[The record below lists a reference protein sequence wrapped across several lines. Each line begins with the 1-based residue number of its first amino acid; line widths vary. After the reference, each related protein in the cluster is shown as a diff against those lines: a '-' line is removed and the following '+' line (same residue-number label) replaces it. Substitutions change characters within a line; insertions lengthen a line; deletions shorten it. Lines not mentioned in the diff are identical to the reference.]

1 MSREKFIYNDGS
13 LNGYHYEK
21 EIMIMKQIGIIVG
34 VNVKNEEHFHEGMQ
48 ELIALSDACDIEIV
62 DSIVQ
67 NADSINRATYL
78 GKGKLAELG
87 ELARVRGAEVVIFNG
102 ELTASQIRNI
112 QTVVDTV
119 VLDRTNLIL
128 TIFASRA
135 KTREAKLQVE
145 VVRLQ
150 YELPRL
156 IGANE
161 NLSRQAGGIGGGTGA
176 GGRNKGAGET
186 KLELDKRRV
195 EEKIN
200 VMQRELE
207 ELITQRLTQRNQRK
221 KNEINT
227 VALVGYTNAGKST
240 VMNYMVQQFI
250 GKEEKEVLAKDMLFA
265 TLETSVRKINLKN
278 RKEFLLSDTVGFV
291 SNLPHKL
298 VKAFRS
304 TLEEVCEADLLVHVV
319 DRSNEDYQSQIEVT
333 NATLSQIGA
342 GHIPVIYAYNK
353 ADLIKTDLIKEEAL
367 QGDMEEK
374 QMLETKEDT
383 VLISAKKGD
392 GMNELIELICK
403 RLYPN
408 EVRTKVLIPYHL
420 GALIAKINA
429 STNILSSNSEEAG
442 MVYEIECNEQIYQQV
457 EAFVLK

>member
-1 MSREKFIYNDGS
+1 
-13 LNGYHYEK
+13 
-21 EIMIMKQIGIIVG
+21 MKQIGIVVG
-34 VNVKNEEHFHEGMQ
+34 VNVKNGEHFNEGMQ
-48 ELIALSDACDIEIV
+48 ELIALSEACDIEIV
-62 DSIVQ
+62 ESLVQ
-67 NADSINRATYL
+67 NADSINKATYL
-78 GKGKLAELG
+78 GKGKLAELS
-87 ELARVRGAEVVIFNG
+87 ELANAMGAEVVIFNG

-112 QTVVDTV
+112 QQVVDTV

-200 VMQRELE
+200 AMQRELE
-207 ELITQRLTQRNQRK
+207 ELVAQRFTQRNKRK
-221 KNEINT
+221 KNEIKT

-250 GKEEKEVLAKDMLFA
+250 GKEDKEVLEKDMLFA
-265 TLETSVRKINLKN
+265 TLETSVRKIRLKN

-304 TLEEVCEADLLVHVV
+304 TLEEVCEADLLIHVV
-319 DRSNEDYQSQIEVT
+319 DRSNEDYKSQIEVT
-333 NATLSQIGA
+333 NATLAQIGA
-342 GHIPVIYAYNK
+342 GHIPVVYAYNK
-353 ADLIKTDLIKEEAL
+353 ADLVKEEAL
-367 QGDMEEK
+367 IESQN
-374 QMLETKEDT
+374 ETSSMDAQEDI
-383 VLISAKKGD
+383 VFISAKKGD
-392 GMNELIELICK
+392 GMDELIELLCK
-403 RLYPN
+403 RLYPD
-408 EVRTKVLIPYHL
+408 EVRTKILIPYDQ
-420 GALIAKINA
+420 GALMAKINA
-429 STNILSSNSEEAG
+429 LTNIISSNCEEEG
-442 MVYEIECNEQIYQQV
+442 MVYEIQCNEQMYQQV
-457 EAFVLK
+457 ESYVIV

>member
-1 MSREKFIYNDGS
+1 
-13 LNGYHYEK
+13 
-21 EIMIMKQIGIIVG
+21 MKQIGIIVG
-34 VNVKNEEHFHEGMQ
+34 VNVKNEVHFNEGMQ

-62 DSIVQ
+62 DCLVQ
-67 NADSINRATYL
+67 NADSINKATYL
-78 GKGKLAELG
+78 GKGKLEELG
-87 ELARVRGAEVVIFNG
+87 ELAKTRGAEVVIFHG

-112 QTVVDTV
+112 QEVVDTV

-128 TIFASRA
+128 MIFASRA

-200 VMQRELE
+200 AMQRELE
-207 ELITQRLTQRNQRK
+207 ELITQRLTQRNKRK
-221 KNEINT
+221 KNEVKT

-250 GKEEKEVLAKDMLFA
+250 GKEEKEVLEKDMLFA
-265 TLETSVRKINLKN
+265 TLETSVRNIKLKN

-319 DRSNEDYQSQIEVT
+319 DRSNEDYKSQIEVT
-333 NATLSQIGA
+333 NDTLGQIGA
-342 GHIPVIYAYNK
+342 GDIPVVYAYNK
-353 ADLIKTDLIKEEAL
+353 ADLIKEEAL
-367 QGDMEEK
+367 LDNHKEKSVIESEE
-374 QMLETKEDT
+374 DI

-392 GMNELIELICK
+392 GMKELIELICK

-408 EVRTKVLIPYHL
+408 EVRTKILIPYHQ
-420 GALIAKINA
+420 GALMAKINA
-429 STNILSSNSEEAG
+429 LTNILSSSCEEEG

-457 EAFVLK
+457 ETYVVK

>member
-1 MSREKFIYNDGS
+1 
-13 LNGYHYEK
+13 
-21 EIMIMKQIGIIVG
+21 MIMRQIGIVVG
-34 VNVKNEEHFHEGMQ
+34 VNVKNGEHFNEGMQ

-62 DSIVQ
+62 DALVQ
-67 NADSINRATYL
+67 NADSINKATYL
-78 GKGKLAELG
+78 GKGKLAELS
-87 ELARVRGAEVVIFNG
+87 ELANAMGAEVVIFNG

-112 QTVVDTV
+112 QQVVDTV

-200 VMQRELE
+200 AMQRELE
-207 ELITQRLTQRNQRK
+207 ELVAQRFTQRNKRK
-221 KNEINT
+221 KNEIKT

-250 GKEEKEVLAKDMLFA
+250 GKEEKEVLEKDMLFA
-265 TLETSVRKINLKN
+265 TLETSVRKIKLKN

-304 TLEEVCEADLLVHVV
+304 TLEEVCEADLLIHVV
-319 DRSNEDYQSQIEVT
+319 DRSNEDYKSQIEVT

-342 GHIPVIYAYNK
+342 GHIPVVYAYNK
-353 ADLIKTDLIKEEAL
+353 ADLVKEEVLIESQSEISSMDA
-367 QGDMEEK
+367 Q
-374 QMLETKEDT
+374 EDI
-383 VLISAKKGD
+383 VFISAKKGD
-392 GMNELIELICK
+392 GMDELIELLCK
-403 RLYPN
+403 RLYPD
-408 EVRTKVLIPYHL
+408 EVRTKIMIPDDQ
-420 GALIAKINA
+420 GALMAKINA
-429 STNILSSNSEEAG
+429 LTNIISSDCEEEG
-442 MVYEIECNEQIYQQV
+442 MVYEIQCNEQMYQQV
-457 EAFVLK
+457 ETYVIV

>member
-1 MSREKFIYNDGS
+1 
-13 LNGYHYEK
+13 
-21 EIMIMKQIGIIVG
+21 MIMKQIGIVVG
-34 VNVKNEEHFHEGMQ
+34 VNVKNGEHFNEGMQ

-62 DSIVQ
+62 DALVQ
-67 NADSINRATYL
+67 NADSINKATYL
-78 GKGKLAELG
+78 GKGKLAELS
-87 ELARVRGAEVVIFNG
+87 ELAEASGAEVVIFNG

-112 QTVVDTV
+112 QEVVDTV

-150 YELPRL
+150 YALPRL

-200 VMQRELE
+200 AMQRELE
-207 ELITQRLTQRNQRK
+207 ELVAQRLTQRNKRK
-221 KNEINT
+221 KNEIKT

-250 GKEEKEVLAKDMLFA
+250 GKEEKEVLEKDMLFA
-265 TLETSVRKINLKN
+265 TLETSVRRIRLKN

-304 TLEEVCEADLLVHVV
+304 TLEEVCEADLLIHVV
-319 DRSNEDYQSQIEVT
+319 DRSNEDYKSQIEVT
-333 NATLSQIGA
+333 NATLAQIGA
-342 GHIPVIYAYNK
+342 GHIPVVYAYNK
-353 ADLIKTDLIKEEAL
+353 ADLVKEEAL
-367 QGDMEEK
+367 IESQNDESIMEA
-374 QMLETKEDT
+374 QEDI

-392 GMNELIELICK
+392 GMDELIKLLCK
-403 RLYPN
+403 RLYPD
-408 EVRTKVLIPYHL
+408 EVRAKLLIPYDQ
-420 GALIAKINA
+420 GALMAKINVL
-429 STNILSSNSEEAG
+429 TNIISSNCEEAG
-442 MVYEIECNEQIYQQV
+442 MVYEIQCNEQMYQQV
-457 EAFVLK
+457 ESYVIV

>member
-1 MSREKFIYNDGS
+1 
-13 LNGYHYEK
+13 
-21 EIMIMKQIGIIVG
+21 MIMKQIGIIVG
-34 VNVKNEEHFHEGMQ
+34 VNVKNEEHFSEGMQ

-62 DSIVQ
+62 DSLVQ
-67 NADSINRATYL
+67 NADSINKATYL
-78 GKGKLAELG
+78 GKGKLAELS
-87 ELARVRGAEVVIFNG
+87 ELARAQGAEVVIFNG

-112 QTVVDTV
+112 QEVVDTV

-128 TIFASRA
+128 MIFASRA

-207 ELITQRLTQRNQRK
+207 ELITQRLTQRNKRK
-221 KNEINT
+221 KNEIKT

-250 GKEEKEVLAKDMLFA
+250 GKEEKEVLEKDMLFA
-265 TLETSVRKINLKN
+265 TLETSVRKIKLKS

-304 TLEEVCEADLLVHVV
+304 TLEEVCEADLLIHVV
-319 DRSNEDYQSQIEVT
+319 DRSNEDYKSQIEVT
-333 NATLSQIGA
+333 NDTLTQIGA
-342 GHIPVIYAYNK
+342 GHIPVVYAYNK
-353 ADLIKTDLIKEEAL
+353 ADLIKEEDMLVNKEGRL
-367 QGDMEEK
+367 SLDS
-374 QMLETKEDT
+374 KEDI

-392 GMNELIELICK
+392 GMNALIELISK

-408 EVRTKVLIPYHL
+408 EVKTKVLIPYHL
-420 GALIAKINA
+420 GPLIAKINA
-429 STNILSSNSEEAG
+429 STNILSSTSKEEG
-442 MVYEIECNEQIYQQV
+442 MIYEIECNEQFFQQV
-457 EAFVLK
+457 ETYVIK

>member
-1 MSREKFIYNDGS
+1 
-13 LNGYHYEK
+13 
-21 EIMIMKQIGIIVG
+21 MKQIGIIVG
-34 VNVKNEEHFHEGMQ
+34 VNVKNEEHFGEGMQ

-62 DSIVQ
+62 DSLVQ
-67 NADSINRATYL
+67 NADSINKATYL
-78 GKGKLAELG
+78 GKGKLAELS
-87 ELARVRGAEVVIFNG
+87 ELAKVQGAEVVIFNG

-112 QTVVDTV
+112 QEVVDTV

-128 TIFASRA
+128 MIFASRA

-200 VMQRELE
+200 AMQRELE
-207 ELITQRLTQRNQRK
+207 ELTTQRLTQRNQRK
-221 KNEINT
+221 KNEIKT
-227 VALVGYTNAGKST
+227 AALVGYTNAGKST

-250 GKEEKEVLAKDMLFA
+250 GKEEKEVLEKDMLFA
-265 TLETSVRKINLKN
+265 TLETSVRKIKLKN

-304 TLEEVCEADLLVHVV
+304 TLEEVCEADLLIHVV
-319 DRSNEDYQSQIEVT
+319 DRSNEDYKSQIEVT
-333 NATLSQIGA
+333 NDTLTQIGA
-342 GHIPVIYAYNK
+342 GNIPVVYAYNK
-353 ADLIKTDLIKEEAL
+353 ADLIKEEAL
-367 QGDMEEK
+367 SEK
-374 QMLETKEDT
+374 IEDKAVLESKEDI

-392 GMNELIELICK
+392 GMDMLIELISK

-408 EVRTKVLIPYHL
+408 EVKTKVLIPYQR

-429 STNILSSNSEEAG
+429 SANILSSTCLEEG
-442 MVYEIECNEQIYQQV
+442 IEYEIECNELFFQQIKSYV
-457 EAFVLK
+457 IK

>member
-1 MSREKFIYNDGS
+1 
-13 LNGYHYEK
+13 
-21 EIMIMKQIGIIVG
+21 MKQIGIIVG
-34 VNVKNEEHFHEGMQ
+34 VNVKNEEHFSEGMQ

-62 DSIVQ
+62 DSLVQ
-67 NADSINRATYL
+67 NADSINKATYL
-78 GKGKLAELG
+78 GKGKLAELS
-87 ELARVRGAEVVIFNG
+87 ELARAQGAEVVIFNG

-112 QTVVDTV
+112 QEVVDTV

-128 TIFASRA
+128 MIFASRA

-207 ELITQRLTQRNQRK
+207 ELITQRLTQRNKRK
-221 KNEINT
+221 KNEIKT

-250 GKEEKEVLAKDMLFA
+250 GKEEKEVLEKDMLFA
-265 TLETSVRKINLKN
+265 TLETSVRKIKLKS

-304 TLEEVCEADLLVHVV
+304 TLEEVCEADLLIHVV
-319 DRSNEDYQSQIEVT
+319 DRSNEDYKSQIEVT
-333 NATLSQIGA
+333 NDTLTQIGA
-342 GHIPVIYAYNK
+342 GHIPVVYAYNK
-353 ADLIKTDLIKEEAL
+353 ADLIKEE
-367 QGDMEEK
+367 D
-374 QMLETKEDT
+374 MLENKEGRLSLDSKEDI

-392 GMNELIELICK
+392 GMNALIELISK

-408 EVRTKVLIPYHL
+408 EVKTKVLIPYHL
-420 GALIAKINA
+420 GSLIAKINA
-429 STNILSSNSEEAG
+429 STNILSSTSKEEG
-442 MVYEIECNEQIYQQV
+442 MIYEIECNEQFFQQV
-457 EAFVLK
+457 ETYVIK

>member
-1 MSREKFIYNDGS
+1 
-13 LNGYHYEK
+13 
-21 EIMIMKQIGIIVG
+21 MIMKQIGIIVG
-34 VNVKNEEHFHEGMQ
+34 VNVKNEEHFNEGMQ

-62 DSIVQ
+62 DSLVQ
-67 NADSINRATYL
+67 NADSINKATYL
-78 GKGKLAELG
+78 GKGKLAELS
-87 ELARVRGAEVVIFNG
+87 ELARAQGAEVVIFNG

-112 QTVVDTV
+112 QEVVDTV

-128 TIFASRA
+128 MIFASRA

-207 ELITQRLTQRNQRK
+207 ELITQRLTQRNKRK
-221 KNEINT
+221 KNEIKT

-250 GKEEKEVLAKDMLFA
+250 GKEEKEVLEKDMLFA
-265 TLETSVRKINLKN
+265 TLETSVRKIKLKS

-304 TLEEVCEADLLVHVV
+304 TLEEVCEADLLIHVV
-319 DRSNEDYQSQIEVT
+319 DRSNEDYKSQIEVT
-333 NATLSQIGA
+333 NDTLTQIGA
-342 GHIPVIYAYNK
+342 GHIPVVYAYNK
-353 ADLIKTDLIKEEAL
+353 ADLIKEA
-367 QGDMEEK
+367 D
-374 QMLETKEDT
+374 MLENKEGKLSLDSKEDI

-392 GMNELIELICK
+392 GMNALIELISK

-408 EVRTKVLIPYHL
+408 EVKTKVLIPYHL
-420 GALIAKINA
+420 GSLIAKINA
-429 STNILSSNSEEAG
+429 STNILSSTSKEEG
-442 MVYEIECNEQIYQQV
+442 MIYEIECNEQFFQQLETYV
-457 EAFVLK
+457 IK

>member
-1 MSREKFIYNDGS
+1 
-13 LNGYHYEK
+13 
-21 EIMIMKQIGIIVG
+21 MIMKQIGIIVG
-34 VNVKNEEHFHEGMQ
+34 VNVKNEEHFSEGMQ

-62 DSIVQ
+62 DSLVQ
-67 NADSINRATYL
+67 NADSINKATYL
-78 GKGKLAELG
+78 GKGKLAELS
-87 ELARVRGAEVVIFNG
+87 ELARAQGAEVVIFNG

-112 QTVVDTV
+112 QEVVDTV

-128 TIFASRA
+128 MIFASRA

-207 ELITQRLTQRNQRK
+207 ELITQRLTQRNKRK
-221 KNEINT
+221 KNEIKT

-250 GKEEKEVLAKDMLFA
+250 GKEEKEVLEKDMLFA
-265 TLETSVRKINLKN
+265 TLETSVRKIKLKS

-291 SNLPHKL
+291 SDLPHKL

-304 TLEEVCEADLLVHVV
+304 TLEEVCEADLLIHVV
-319 DRSNEDYQSQIEVT
+319 DRSNEDYKSQIEVT
-333 NATLSQIGA
+333 NDTLTQIGA
-342 GHIPVIYAYNK
+342 GHIPVVYAYNK
-353 ADLIKTDLIKEEAL
+353 ADLIKEE
-367 QGDMEEK
+367 D
-374 QMLETKEDT
+374 MLENKEGRLSLDSKEDI

-392 GMNELIELICK
+392 GMNALIELISK

-408 EVRTKVLIPYHL
+408 EVKTKVLIPYHL
-420 GALIAKINA
+420 GSLIAKINA
-429 STNILSSNSEEAG
+429 STNILSSTSKEEG
-442 MVYEIECNEQIYQQV
+442 MIYEIECNEQFFQQV
-457 EAFVLK
+457 ETYVIK

>member
-1 MSREKFIYNDGS
+1 
-13 LNGYHYEK
+13 
-21 EIMIMKQIGIIVG
+21 MKQIGIVVG
-34 VNVKNEEHFHEGMQ
+34 VNVKNGEHFNEGMQ

-62 DSIVQ
+62 DALVQ
-67 NADSINRATYL
+67 NADSINKATYL
-78 GKGKLAELG
+78 GKGKLAELS
-87 ELARVRGAEVVIFNG
+87 ELANAMGAEVVIFNG

-112 QTVVDTV
+112 QQVVDTV

-200 VMQRELE
+200 AMQRELE
-207 ELITQRLTQRNQRK
+207 ELVAQRFTQRNKRK
-221 KNEINT
+221 KNEIKT

-250 GKEEKEVLAKDMLFA
+250 GKEEKEVLEKDMLFA
-265 TLETSVRKINLKN
+265 TLETSVRKIKLKN

-304 TLEEVCEADLLVHVV
+304 TLEEVCEADLLIHVV
-319 DRSNEDYQSQIEVT
+319 DRSNEDYKSQIEVT

-342 GHIPVIYAYNK
+342 GHIPVVYAYNK
-353 ADLIKTDLIKEEAL
+353 ADLVKEEVLIESQSEISSMDA
-367 QGDMEEK
+367 Q
-374 QMLETKEDT
+374 EDI
-383 VLISAKKGD
+383 VFISAKKGD
-392 GMNELIELICK
+392 GMDELIELLCK
-403 RLYPN
+403 RLYPD
-408 EVRTKVLIPYHL
+408 EVRTKILIPYDQ
-420 GALIAKINA
+420 GALMAKINA
-429 STNILSSNSEEAG
+429 FTNILSSNSEEEG
-442 MVYEIECNEQIYQQV
+442 MVYEIQCNEQMYQQV
-457 EAFVLK
+457 ETYVIV

>member
-1 MSREKFIYNDGS
+1 
-13 LNGYHYEK
+13 
-21 EIMIMKQIGIIVG
+21 MIMKQIGIVVG
-34 VNVKNEEHFHEGMQ
+34 VNVKNGEHFNEGMQ
-48 ELIALSDACDIEIV
+48 ELIALSEACDIEIV
-62 DSIVQ
+62 ESLVQ
-67 NADSINRATYL
+67 NADSINKATYL
-78 GKGKLAELG
+78 GKGKLAELS
-87 ELARVRGAEVVIFNG
+87 ELANAMGAEVVIFNG

-112 QTVVDTV
+112 QQVVDTV

-200 VMQRELE
+200 AMQRELE
-207 ELITQRLTQRNQRK
+207 ELVAQRFTQRNKRK
-221 KNEINT
+221 KNEIKT

-250 GKEEKEVLAKDMLFA
+250 GKEDKEVLEKDMLFA
-265 TLETSVRKINLKN
+265 TLETSVRKIKLKN

-304 TLEEVCEADLLVHVV
+304 TLEEVCEADLLIHVV
-319 DRSNEDYQSQIEVT
+319 DRSNEDYKSQIEVT
-333 NATLSQIGA
+333 NATLAQIGA
-342 GHIPVIYAYNK
+342 GHIPVVYAYNK
-353 ADLIKTDLIKEEAL
+353 ADLVKVEAL
-367 QGDMEEK
+367 IESQN
-374 QMLETKEDT
+374 ETSSMDAQEDI

-392 GMNELIELICK
+392 GMEELIKLLCK
-403 RLYPN
+403 RLYPD
-408 EVRTKVLIPYHL
+408 EVRTKILIPYDQ
-420 GALIAKINA
+420 GALMAKINA
-429 STNILSSNSEEAG
+429 LTNVISSNCEEAG
-442 MVYEIECNEQIYQQV
+442 MVYEIQCNEQMYQQV
-457 EAFVLK
+457 ESYVIVI

>member
-1 MSREKFIYNDGS
+1 MR
-13 LNGYHYEK
+13 
-21 EIMIMKQIGIIVG
+21 QIGIVVG
-34 VNVKNEEHFHEGMQ
+34 VNVKNGEHFNEGMQ

-62 DSIVQ
+62 DALVQ
-67 NADSINRATYL
+67 NADSINKATYL
-78 GKGKLAELG
+78 GKGKLAELS
-87 ELARVRGAEVVIFNG
+87 ELANAMGAEVVIFNG

-112 QTVVDTV
+112 QQVVDTV

-200 VMQRELE
+200 AMQRELE
-207 ELITQRLTQRNQRK
+207 ELVAQRFTQRNKRK
-221 KNEINT
+221 KNEIKT

-250 GKEEKEVLAKDMLFA
+250 GKEEKEVLEKDMLFA
-265 TLETSVRKINLKN
+265 TLETSVRKIKLKN

-304 TLEEVCEADLLVHVV
+304 TLEEVCEADLLIHVV
-319 DRSNEDYQSQIEVT
+319 DRSNEDYKSQIEVT

-342 GHIPVIYAYNK
+342 GHIPVVYAYNK
-353 ADLIKTDLIKEEAL
+353 ADLVKEEVLIESQSEISSMDA
-367 QGDMEEK
+367 Q
-374 QMLETKEDT
+374 EDI
-383 VLISAKKGD
+383 VFISAKKGD
-392 GMNELIELICK
+392 GMDELIELLCK
-403 RLYPN
+403 RLYPD
-408 EVRTKVLIPYHL
+408 EVRTKIMIPDDQ
-420 GALIAKINA
+420 GALMAKINA
-429 STNILSSNSEEAG
+429 LTNIISSDCEEEG
-442 MVYEIECNEQIYQQV
+442 MVYEIQCNEQMYQQV
-457 EAFVLK
+457 ETYVIV

>member
-1 MSREKFIYNDGS
+1 
-13 LNGYHYEK
+13 
-21 EIMIMKQIGIIVG
+21 MIMRQIGIIVG
-34 VNVKNEEHFHEGMQ
+34 VNVKNQEHFHEGMQ

-62 DSIVQ
+62 DSLVQ
-67 NADSINRATYL
+67 NADIINKATYL
-78 GKGKLAELG
+78 GKGKLAELS
-87 ELARVRGAEVVIFNG
+87 ELAKARGAEVVIFNG
-102 ELTASQIRNI
+102 ELTASQMRNI
-112 QTVVDTV
+112 QGVVDTV

-128 TIFASRA
+128 EIFASRA

-200 VMQRELE
+200 AMQRELE

-221 KNEINT
+221 KNEIKT

-250 GKEEKEVLAKDMLFA
+250 GKEDKEVLEKDMLFA
-265 TLETSVRKINLKN
+265 TLETSVRKMKLKN

-304 TLEEVCEADLLVHVV
+304 TLEEVCEADLLIHVV
-319 DRSNEDYQSQIEVT
+319 DRSNEDYKSQIEVT
-333 NATLSQIGA
+333 NDTLKQIGA
-342 GHIPVIYAYNK
+342 GHIPAIYAYNK
-353 ADLIKTDLIKEEAL
+353 ADLIKSDVL
-367 QGDMEEK
+367 QDNIEEK
-374 QMLETKEDT
+374 LVLVSEEDT

-392 GMNELIELICK
+392 GMKELIELICK

-408 EVRTKVLIPYHL
+408 EVRAKILIPYHL
-420 GALIAKINA
+420 GALMAKINA
-429 STNILSSNSEEAG
+429 STNILSSISEEEG

-457 EAFVLK
+457 EAYVLK

>member
-1 MSREKFIYNDGS
+1 
-13 LNGYHYEK
+13 
-21 EIMIMKQIGIIVG
+21 MIMKQIGIIVG
-34 VNVKNEEHFHEGMQ
+34 VNVKNEEHFSEGMQ

-62 DSIVQ
+62 DSLVQ
-67 NADSINRATYL
+67 NADSINKATYL
-78 GKGKLAELG
+78 GKGKLAELS
-87 ELARVRGAEVVIFNG
+87 ELARAQGAEVVIFNG

-112 QTVVDTV
+112 QEVVDTV

-128 TIFASRA
+128 MIFASRA

-207 ELITQRLTQRNQRK
+207 ELITQRLTQRNKRK
-221 KNEINT
+221 KNEIKT

-250 GKEEKEVLAKDMLFA
+250 GKEEKEVLEKDMLFA
-265 TLETSVRKINLKN
+265 TLETSVRKIKLKS

-304 TLEEVCEADLLVHVV
+304 TLEEVCEADLLIHVV
-319 DRSNEDYQSQIEVT
+319 DRSNEDYKSQIEVT
-333 NATLSQIGA
+333 NDTLTQIGA
-342 GHIPVIYAYNK
+342 GHIPVVYAYNK
-353 ADLIKTDLIKEEAL
+353 ADLIKEE
-367 QGDMEEK
+367 D
-374 QMLETKEDT
+374 MLENKEGRLSLDSKEDI

-392 GMNELIELICK
+392 GMNALIELISK

-408 EVRTKVLIPYHL
+408 EVKTKVLIPYHL
-420 GALIAKINA
+420 GSLIAKINA
-429 STNILSSNSEEAG
+429 STNILSSTSKEEG
-442 MVYEIECNEQIYQQV
+442 MIYEIECNEQFFQQV
-457 EAFVLK
+457 ETYVIK

>member
-1 MSREKFIYNDGS
+1 
-13 LNGYHYEK
+13 
-21 EIMIMKQIGIIVG
+21 MKQIGIIVG
-34 VNVKNEEHFHEGMQ
+34 VNVKNEEHFSEGMQ

-62 DSIVQ
+62 DSLVQ
-67 NADSINRATYL
+67 NADSINKATYL
-78 GKGKLAELG
+78 GKGKLAELS
-87 ELARVRGAEVVIFNG
+87 ELARAQGAEVVIFNG

-112 QTVVDTV
+112 QEVVDTV

-128 TIFASRA
+128 MIFASRA

-207 ELITQRLTQRNQRK
+207 ELITQRLTQRNKRK
-221 KNEINT
+221 KNEIKT

-250 GKEEKEVLAKDMLFA
+250 GKEEKEVLEKDMLFA
-265 TLETSVRKINLKN
+265 TLETSVRKIKLKS

-291 SNLPHKL
+291 SDLPHKL

-304 TLEEVCEADLLVHVV
+304 TLEEVCEADLLIHVV
-319 DRSNEDYQSQIEVT
+319 DRSNEDYKSQIEVT
-333 NATLSQIGA
+333 NDTLTQIGA
-342 GHIPVIYAYNK
+342 GHIPVVYAYNK
-353 ADLIKTDLIKEEAL
+353 ADLIKEE
-367 QGDMEEK
+367 D
-374 QMLETKEDT
+374 MLENKEGRLSLDSKEDI

-392 GMNELIELICK
+392 GMNALIELISK

-408 EVRTKVLIPYHL
+408 EVKTKVLIPYHL
-420 GALIAKINA
+420 GSLIAKINA
-429 STNILSSNSEEAG
+429 STNILSSTSKEEG
-442 MVYEIECNEQIYQQV
+442 MIYEIECNEQFFQQV
-457 EAFVLK
+457 ETYVIK

>member
-1 MSREKFIYNDGS
+1 
-13 LNGYHYEK
+13 
-21 EIMIMKQIGIIVG
+21 MIMKQIGIIVG
-34 VNVKNEEHFHEGMQ
+34 VNVKNEEHFCEGMQ

-62 DSIVQ
+62 DSLVQ
-67 NADSINRATYL
+67 NADSINKATYL
-78 GKGKLAELG
+78 GKGKLAELS
-87 ELARVRGAEVVIFNG
+87 ELARAQGAEVVIFNG

-112 QTVVDTV
+112 QEVVDTV

-128 TIFASRA
+128 MIFASRA

-207 ELITQRLTQRNQRK
+207 ELITQRLTQRNKRK
-221 KNEINT
+221 KNEIKT

-250 GKEEKEVLAKDMLFA
+250 GKEEKEVLEKDMLFA
-265 TLETSVRKINLKN
+265 TLETSVRKIKLKS

-304 TLEEVCEADLLVHVV
+304 TLEEVCEADLLIHVV
-319 DRSNEDYQSQIEVT
+319 DRSNEDYKSQIEVT
-333 NATLSQIGA
+333 NDTLTQIGA
-342 GHIPVIYAYNK
+342 GHIPVVYAYNK
-353 ADLIKTDLIKEEAL
+353 ADLIKEE
-367 QGDMEEK
+367 D
-374 QMLETKEDT
+374 MLENKEGRLSLDSKEDI

-392 GMNELIELICK
+392 GMNALIELISK

-408 EVRTKVLIPYHL
+408 EVKTKVLIPYHL
-420 GALIAKINA
+420 GSLIAKINA
-429 STNILSSNSEEAG
+429 STNILSSTSKEEG
-442 MVYEIECNEQIYQQV
+442 MIYEIECNEQFFQQV
-457 EAFVLK
+457 ETYVIK

>member
-1 MSREKFIYNDGS
+1 
-13 LNGYHYEK
+13 
-21 EIMIMKQIGIIVG
+21 
-34 VNVKNEEHFHEGMQ
+34 
-48 ELIALSDACDIEIV
+48 
-62 DSIVQ
+62 
-67 NADSINRATYL
+67 
-78 GKGKLAELG
+78 
-87 ELARVRGAEVVIFNG
+87 
-102 ELTASQIRNI
+102 
-112 QTVVDTV
+112 V

-156 IGANE
+156 NGANE

-176 GGRNKGAGET
+176 GGRNKGVGET

-227 VALVGYTNAGKST
+227 VALVGYTNAGKSS

-250 GKEEKEVLAKDMLFA
+250 GKEDKEVLEKNMLFA
-265 TLETSVRKINLKN
+265 TLETSVRKIKLRN
-278 RKEFLLSDTVGFV
+278 RKEFLLTDTVGFV
-291 SNLPHKL
+291 SNLPHRL

-319 DRSNEDYQSQIEVT
+319 DRSNEDYKSQIEVT
-333 NATLSQIGA
+333 MDTLKQIGA
-342 GHIPVIYAYNK
+342 DHIPVIYAYNK
-353 ADLIKTDLIKEEAL
+353 ADLINEEASL
-367 QGDMEEK
+367 DNIEERLV
-374 QMLETKEDT
+374 LESNEDI
-383 VLISAKKGD
+383 VLISAKKGE

-403 RLYPN
+403 QLYPN
-408 EVRTKVLIPYHL
+408 EVRTKILIPYHL

-429 STNILSSNSEEAG
+429 STNVLSSTSEEEG
-442 MVYEIECNEQIYQQV
+442 MVYEIECNEQFYQQV

>member
-1 MSREKFIYNDGS
+1 
-13 LNGYHYEK
+13 
-21 EIMIMKQIGIIVG
+21 MKQIGIIVG
-34 VNVKNEEHFHEGMQ
+34 VNVKNEEHFCEGMQ

-62 DSIVQ
+62 DSLVQ
-67 NADSINRATYL
+67 NADSINKATYL
-78 GKGKLAELG
+78 GKGKLAELS
-87 ELARVRGAEVVIFNG
+87 ELARAQGAEVVIFNG

-112 QTVVDTV
+112 QEVVDTV

-128 TIFASRA
+128 MIFASRA

-207 ELITQRLTQRNQRK
+207 ELITQRLTQRNKRK
-221 KNEINT
+221 KNEIKT

-250 GKEEKEVLAKDMLFA
+250 GKEEKEVLEKDMLFA
-265 TLETSVRKINLKN
+265 TLETSVRKIKLKS

-304 TLEEVCEADLLVHVV
+304 TLEEVCEADLLIHVV
-319 DRSNEDYQSQIEVT
+319 DRSNEDYKSQIEVT
-333 NATLSQIGA
+333 NDTLTQIGA
-342 GHIPVIYAYNK
+342 GHIPVVYAYNK
-353 ADLIKTDLIKEEAL
+353 ADLIKEE
-367 QGDMEEK
+367 D
-374 QMLETKEDT
+374 MLENKEGRLSLDSKEDI

-392 GMNELIELICK
+392 GMNALIELISK

-408 EVRTKVLIPYHL
+408 EVKTKVLIPYHL
-420 GALIAKINA
+420 GSLIAKINA
-429 STNILSSNSEEAG
+429 STNILSSTSKEEG
-442 MVYEIECNEQIYQQV
+442 MIYEIECNEQFFQQV
-457 EAFVLK
+457 ETYVIK

>member
-1 MSREKFIYNDGS
+1 
-13 LNGYHYEK
+13 
-21 EIMIMKQIGIIVG
+21 MKQIGIIVG

>member
-1 MSREKFIYNDGS
+1 MR
-13 LNGYHYEK
+13 
-21 EIMIMKQIGIIVG
+21 QIGIVVG
-34 VNVKNEEHFHEGMQ
+34 VNVKNGEHFNEGMQ

-62 DSIVQ
+62 DALVQ
-67 NADSINRATYL
+67 NADSINKATYL
-78 GKGKLAELG
+78 GKGKLAELS
-87 ELARVRGAEVVIFNG
+87 ELANAMGAEVVIFNG

-112 QTVVDTV
+112 QQVVDTV

-200 VMQRELE
+200 AMQRELE
-207 ELITQRLTQRNQRK
+207 ELVAQRFTQRNKRK
-221 KNEINT
+221 KNEIKT

-250 GKEEKEVLAKDMLFA
+250 GKEEKEVLEKDMLFA
-265 TLETSVRKINLKN
+265 TLETSVRKIKLKN

-304 TLEEVCEADLLVHVV
+304 TLEEVCEADLLIHVV
-319 DRSNEDYQSQIEVT
+319 DRSNEDYKSQIEVT

-342 GHIPVIYAYNK
+342 GHIPVVYAYNK
-353 ADLIKTDLIKEEAL
+353 ADLVKEEVL
-367 QGDMEEK
+367 IESQS
-374 QMLETKEDT
+374 ETSSMDAQEDI
-383 VLISAKKGD
+383 VFISAKKGD
-392 GMNELIELICK
+392 GMGALIELLCK
-403 RLYPN
+403 RLYPD
-408 EVRTKVLIPYHL
+408 EVRTKILIPYDQ
-420 GALIAKINA
+420 GALMAKINA
-429 STNILSSNSEEAG
+429 LTNILSSNCEEEG
-442 MVYEIECNEQIYQQV
+442 MVYEIQCNEQMYQQV
-457 EAFVLK
+457 ETYVIV

>member
-1 MSREKFIYNDGS
+1 
-13 LNGYHYEK
+13 
-21 EIMIMKQIGIIVG
+21 MIMKQIGIIVG
-34 VNVKNEEHFHEGMQ
+34 VNVKNEEHFSEGMQ

-62 DSIVQ
+62 DSLVQ
-67 NADSINRATYL
+67 NADSINKATYL
-78 GKGKLAELG
+78 GKGKLAELS
-87 ELARVRGAEVVIFNG
+87 ELARAQGAEVVIFNG

-112 QTVVDTV
+112 QEVVDTV

-128 TIFASRA
+128 MIFASRA

-207 ELITQRLTQRNQRK
+207 ELITQRLTQRNKRK
-221 KNEINT
+221 KNEIKT

-250 GKEEKEVLAKDMLFA
+250 GKEEKEVLEKDMLFA
-265 TLETSVRKINLKN
+265 TLETSVRKIKLKS

-304 TLEEVCEADLLVHVV
+304 TLEEVCEADLLIHVV
-319 DRSNEDYQSQIEVT
+319 DRSNEDYKSQIEVT
-333 NATLSQIGA
+333 NDTLTQIGA
-342 GHIPVIYAYNK
+342 GHIPVVYAYNK
-353 ADLIKTDLIKEEAL
+353 ADLIKEE
-367 QGDMEEK
+367 D
-374 QMLETKEDT
+374 MLENKEGRLSLDSKEDI

-392 GMNELIELICK
+392 GMNSLIELISK

-408 EVRTKVLIPYHL
+408 EVKTKVLIPYHL
-420 GALIAKINA
+420 GSLIAKINA
-429 STNILSSNSEEAG
+429 STNILSSTSKEEG
-442 MVYEIECNEQIYQQV
+442 MIYEIECNEQFFQQV
-457 EAFVLK
+457 ETYVIK

>member
-1 MSREKFIYNDGS
+1 
-13 LNGYHYEK
+13 
-21 EIMIMKQIGIIVG
+21 MIMKQIGIVVG
-34 VNVKNEEHFHEGMQ
+34 VNVKNGEHFNEGMQ
-48 ELIALSDACDIEIV
+48 ELIALSEACDIEIV
-62 DSIVQ
+62 ERLVQ
-67 NADSINRATYL
+67 NADSINKATYL
-78 GKGKLAELG
+78 GKGKLAELS
-87 ELARVRGAEVVIFNG
+87 ELANAMGAEVVIFNG

-112 QTVVDTV
+112 QQVVDTV

-200 VMQRELE
+200 AMQRELE
-207 ELITQRLTQRNQRK
+207 ELVAQRLTQRNKRK
-221 KNEINT
+221 KNEIKT

-250 GKEEKEVLAKDMLFA
+250 GKEDKEVLEKDMLFA
-265 TLETSVRKINLKN
+265 TLETSVRKIRLKN

-304 TLEEVCEADLLVHVV
+304 TLEEVCEADLLIHVV
-319 DRSNEDYQSQIEVT
+319 DRSNEDYKSQIEVT
-333 NATLSQIGA
+333 NATLAQIGA
-342 GHIPVIYAYNK
+342 GHIPVVYAYNK
-353 ADLIKTDLIKEEAL
+353 ADLVKEEAL
-367 QGDMEEK
+367 IESQN
-374 QMLETKEDT
+374 ETSSKDAQEDI

-392 GMNELIELICK
+392 GMDELIDLLCK
-403 RLYPN
+403 RLYPD
-408 EVRTKVLIPYHL
+408 EVRTKILIPYDQ
-420 GALIAKINA
+420 GALMAKINA
-429 STNILSSNSEEAG
+429 LTNIISSNCEEEG
-442 MVYEIECNEQIYQQV
+442 MVYEIQCNEQMYQQV
-457 EAFVLK
+457 ETYVIV

>member
-1 MSREKFIYNDGS
+1 
-13 LNGYHYEK
+13 
-21 EIMIMKQIGIIVG
+21 MKQIGIIVG
-34 VNVKNEEHFHEGMQ
+34 VNVKNEEHFSEGMQ

-62 DSIVQ
+62 DSLVQ
-67 NADSINRATYL
+67 NADSINKATYL
-78 GKGKLAELG
+78 GKGKLAELS
-87 ELARVRGAEVVIFNG
+87 ELARAQGAEVVIFNG

-112 QTVVDTV
+112 QEVVDTV

-128 TIFASRA
+128 MIFASRA

-207 ELITQRLTQRNQRK
+207 ELITQRLTQRNKRK
-221 KNEINT
+221 KNEIKT

-250 GKEEKEVLAKDMLFA
+250 GKEEKEVLEKDMLFA
-265 TLETSVRKINLKN
+265 TLETSVRKIKLKS

-304 TLEEVCEADLLVHVV
+304 TLEEVCEADLLIHVV
-319 DRSNEDYQSQIEVT
+319 DRSNEDYKSQIEVT
-333 NATLSQIGA
+333 NDTLTQIGA
-342 GHIPVIYAYNK
+342 GHIPVVYAYNK
-353 ADLIKTDLIKEEAL
+353 ADLIKEE
-367 QGDMEEK
+367 D
-374 QMLETKEDT
+374 MLENKEGRLSLDSKEDI

-392 GMNELIELICK
+392 GMNSLIELISK

-408 EVRTKVLIPYHL
+408 EVKTKVLIPYHL
-420 GALIAKINA
+420 GSLIAKINA
-429 STNILSSNSEEAG
+429 STNILSSTSKEEG
-442 MVYEIECNEQIYQQV
+442 MIYEIECNEQFFQQV
-457 EAFVLK
+457 ETYVIK

>member
-1 MSREKFIYNDGS
+1 
-13 LNGYHYEK
+13 
-21 EIMIMKQIGIIVG
+21 MKQIGIVVG
-34 VNVKNEEHFHEGMQ
+34 VNVKNEEHFNEGMQ

-62 DSIVQ
+62 DSLVQ
-67 NADSINRATYL
+67 NADSINKATYL
-78 GKGKLAELG
+78 GKGKLAELS
-87 ELARVRGAEVVIFNG
+87 ELAKVRGAEVVIFHG

-112 QTVVDTV
+112 QEVVDTV

-128 TIFASRA
+128 MIFASRA

-195 EEKIN
+195 EDKISA
-200 VMQRELE
+200 MQRELE
-207 ELITQRLTQRNQRK
+207 ELITQRLTQRNKRK
-221 KNEINT
+221 KNEIKT

-250 GKEEKEVLAKDMLFA
+250 GKEEKEVLEKDMLFA
-265 TLETSVRKINLKN
+265 TLETSVRKIRLKN

-304 TLEEVCEADLLVHVV
+304 TLEEVCEADLLIHVV
-319 DRSNEDYQSQIEVT
+319 DRSNEDYKSQIKVT
-333 NATLSQIGA
+333 KETLTQIGA
-342 GHIPVIYAYNK
+342 SHIPVIYAYNK
-353 ADLIKTDLIKEEAL
+353 ADLVKEGAL
-367 QGDMEEK
+367 LENTAEKLVVDSEEDIA
-374 QMLETKEDT
+374 M
-383 VLISAKKGD
+383 ISAKNGD
-392 GMNELIELICK
+392 GMKELIELICK

-408 EVRTKVLIPYHL
+408 EVRTKLFIPYQL

-429 STNILSSNSEEAG
+429 STNILSSACEEEG
-442 MVYEIECNEQIYQQV
+442 MLYEIECNEQMYQQV
-457 EAFVLK
+457 EAYVIN